1 MSLPSREN
9 GGSPPEVPLTSGPLV
24 ASGAGGRTPCA
35 EGCARQEM
43 GKWTLNGLPHSAA
56 FTTKLGQHLGRPVS
70 EAEKGSHWPPQVSQ
84 AQTVLPPRPLQRR
97 SREGR
102 RGGKRLIAAQVKVQ
116 SLLGVGAAQPAEAFL
131 DSQEWA
137 GVFSAPPWPNARTGV
152 KTSPKPRGRALP
164 PRVQT
169 VVHRGPLLPAHTC
182 PAHTCASSRPPGP
195 ANGHLLSGPRLTCPF

>member
-1 MSLPSREN
+1 M
-9 GGSPPEVPLTSGPLV
+9 PLTSGPLV

-43 GKWTLNGLPHSAA
+43 GKWTLEWVTPFRCLYHQTWPALGQACVGGREGVSLAPPSEPSPDSPAPKASAA
-56 FTTKLGQHLGRPVS
+56 TVQGGSERGQEADCGTGQSPVS
-70 EAEKGSHWPPQVSQ
+70 AGS
-84 AQTVLPPRPLQRR
+84 
-97 SREGR
+97 
-102 RGGKRLIAAQVKVQ
+102 GGSPAR
-116 SLLGVGAAQPAEAFL
+116 PAEAFL